1 MKQAGCGLRLPW
13 LAYAAL
19 MGHHDILSTDPVID
33 DMDKM
38 QIDASYIVEMWNAIL
53 SLPKELKEN
62 DIDINKLD
70 FEQSIIQNAK
80 KFSSSNWPLN
90 SIFVAN
96 MYACSIENRQV
107 ALSETI
113 RKTKERCEV
122 RTAQLKK
129 KREKIEVA
137 LESNCHKETIGK

>member
-1 MKQAGCGLRLPW
+1 MTW
-13 LAYAAL
+13 
-19 MGHHDILSTDPVID
+19 I
-33 DMDKM
+33 KM

-80 KFSSSNWPLN
+80 IFSSNWPLN

-113 RKTKERCEV
+113 RK
-122 RTAQLKK
+122 QKK
-129 KREKIEVA
+129 GARFEQR
-137 LESNCHKETIGK
+137 N